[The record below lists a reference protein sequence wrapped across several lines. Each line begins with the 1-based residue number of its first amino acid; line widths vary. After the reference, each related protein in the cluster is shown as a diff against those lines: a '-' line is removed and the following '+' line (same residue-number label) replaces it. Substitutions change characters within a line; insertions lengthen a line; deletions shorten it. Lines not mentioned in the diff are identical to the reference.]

1 MGRFLNFFKKIGG
14 GIKKAFNWVKD
25 KIAPTVGKILP
36 FVKPI
41 VGMIPGVGPAIS
53 QGIGMAEKIAPIAD
67 KFVNGSGNDRLNIIK
82 QGAGMLGGQMG
93 KLM

>member
-25 KIAPTVGKILP
+25 KIAPVVQKVLP

-41 VGMIPGVGPAIS
+41 VNMIPGVGPAIG
-53 QGIGMAEKIAPIAD
+53 QGINMVEKIAPLAD
-67 KFVNGSGNDRLNIIK
+67 KFVNGSGKDRMDVVK
-82 QGAGMLGGQMG
+82 QGIGMMSGGKIM
-93 KLM
+93 